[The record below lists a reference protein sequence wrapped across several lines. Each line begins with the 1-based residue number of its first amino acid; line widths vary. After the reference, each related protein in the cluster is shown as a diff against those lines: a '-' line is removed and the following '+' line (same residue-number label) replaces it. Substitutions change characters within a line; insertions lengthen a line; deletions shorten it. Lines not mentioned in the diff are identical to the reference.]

1 MKYLTN
7 VIILFVILLFFKRTV
22 LISIGVRDSIFFLQS
37 STKKNHGKGV
47 YHQLCGKGVYHIQNQ
62 L

>member
-22 LISIGVRDSIFFLQS
+22 LISIGVRDSIFLLQS
-37 STKKNHGKGV
+37 FTKKNHGKGV
-47 YHQLCGKGVYHIQNQ
+47 YNQLCGKGVYHIQNQ